1 MEMYQKRSTLKAGFG
16 CCLVFRS
23 IAACISVLGA
33 TVLADQPAQ
42 ISAPLKPDWPYDVD
56 LGALQRLSTT
66 PNKAE
71 PPYTIPDENIPLS
84 QRLFDVFAWKTFLAL
99 NWPSTAE
106 GTPDESKPLTDVATP
121 RVWEHLVDVALVYQQ
136 DGAPPADWLAAVKAT
151 WDRQTLWMAG
161 MGLGK
166 PGNPPKGSDQYRP
179 PLVDESLQAFTGPMI
194 DQAGNWV
201 RYEVL
206 LNSVEFDYLVKNK
219 LYNLEGQ
226 AAYAARGHKIEF
238 PANDGTTSRGSMEVK
253 LAWKQMEDRDDPK
266 RFLIRNCRVVKL
278 DGSTTNV
285 DLGLVGMHIAVRAR
299 SSPTWIWTTFEQIDN
314 VSVNDLERNSNGRN
328 LRPSFFNPDY
338 PTKPVNQLAPKNAAP
353 VNSYNPATGA
363 DDGPPQFTSWDESK
377 TTDPTQ
383 ATMVIPVPKATDSL
397 NIEVRR
403 ILAQMDSVFQ
413 YYELIGT
420 QWPSDPEFPAFPNGV
435 AAQADG
441 RLLPAAP
448 ESIIYKIPGKVV
460 PVYVI
465 NTTMETFF
473 QGGNQPAGPSA
484 SDPRLPPGL
493 VADPSIIFGT
503 ESCAG
508 CHFSAGACIKF
519 KQDQAGRYLVQNING
534 KNYRVPIFGLNAN
547 RGLTGSADYSW
558 LMQLRSQSAPYTG
571 SDIVPITSAL
581 VPNNQKICPAK

>member
-1 MEMYQKRSTLKAGFG
+1 
-16 CCLVFRS
+16 
-23 IAACISVLGA
+23 
-33 TVLADQPAQ
+33 VLADQPAQ

-56 LGALQRLSTT
+56 LGALRRLSTT
-66 PNKAE
+66 PEKAE
-71 PPYTIPDENIPLS
+71 PPYKIADENIPLS
-84 QRLFDVFAWKTFLAL
+84 QRLFDVFAWKSFLAL
-99 NWPSTAE
+99 NWPSTPE
-106 GTPDESKPLTDVATP
+106 GIPDESKTLTDVATP

-136 DGAPPADWLAAVKAT
+136 DGAPPTNWLAAVKAT
-151 WDRQTLWMAG
+151 WERQTLWMAG
-161 MGLGK
+161 MGIGK
-166 PGNPPKGSDQYRP
+166 PGNPPPSTDQYRP
-179 PLVDESLQAFTGPMI
+179 PLLDESLQAFTGPMI

-226 AAYAARGHKIEF
+226 AEYAARGHKIEF

-253 LAWKQMEDRDDPK
+253 LAWKQMEDRDDPR
-266 RFLIRNCRVVKL
+266 RFLIRNAKVVKL
-278 DGSTTNV
+278 DGSTTNA
-285 DLGLVGMHIAVRAR
+285 DFGLVGMHIAVRTR
-299 SSPTWIWTTFEQIDN
+299 SSPTWIWATFEQIDN
-314 VSVNDLERNSNGRN
+314 VSASDLERDSKGRN

-353 VNSYNPATGA
+353 VNAYNPATGA
-363 DDGPPQFTSWDESK
+363 GDGPPQFTTWDESK

-383 ATMVIPVPKATDSL
+383 ATMVLPIPKATDSL

-441 RLLPAAP
+441 RLLPSAP

-460 PVYVI
+460 PVYLI

-484 SDPRLPPGL
+484 EDDRLPPGL

-508 CHFSAGACIKF
+508 CHFSAGACIGF
-519 KQDQAGRYLVQNING
+519 KRDMAGRYLVQSING
-534 KNYRVPIFGLNAN
+534 KNYRVPIFGKNAS

-558 LMQLRSQSAPYTG
+558 LMQLRSQSVPYSG
-571 SDIVPITSAL
+571 SDTIPITSVL